1 MADNGVLLENR
12 GHCSIIT
19 INRPEKLNTFDA
31 DIWSGLEQAVA
42 RLRAKL
48 PRVIIVTGAGGRAFS
63 AGFDV
68 SPANP
73 QVASLIES
81 IRSHVHEPV
90 ERLIRYI
97 RTTVDSLVTLP
108 APVIACING
117 LAYGGGAELAAR
129 CDLRVMDPGA
139 SICFSEVSLGLMP
152 DWGGG
157 VALARLVGRS
167 RAADLILTAR
177 TVGAEEALALGL
189 VNRISRP
196 GTSLADS
203 LEMAETIAKNGP
215 RAIRAALEVIR
226 RAMDIPPRD
235 AQELETMM
243 ASDLITSGE
252 CIHGITAFMSKKDPE
267 FPDPQ

>member
-19 INRPEKLNTFDA
+19 INRPEKMNTFDA
-31 DIWSGLEQAVA
+31 ELWSGLEQVVS
-42 RLRAKL
+42 RLKAKL
-48 PRVIIVTGAGGRAFS
+48 PRVIIITGAGNRAFS

-73 QVASLIES
+73 QVASLVES
-81 IRSHVHEPV
+81 VRSHDHKPV

-108 APVIACING
+108 VPIIAGLNG

-129 CDLRVMDPGA
+129 CDLRVMDPA
-139 SICFSEVSLGLMP
+139 ARICFSEVSLGLMP

-177 TVGAEEALALGL
+177 AVDATEALALGL

-196 GTSLADS
+196 GAALEDS
-203 LEMAETIAKNGP
+203 LEMAGAIAKNGP

-252 CIHGITAFMSKKDPE
+252 CIHGISAFMSRKAPE